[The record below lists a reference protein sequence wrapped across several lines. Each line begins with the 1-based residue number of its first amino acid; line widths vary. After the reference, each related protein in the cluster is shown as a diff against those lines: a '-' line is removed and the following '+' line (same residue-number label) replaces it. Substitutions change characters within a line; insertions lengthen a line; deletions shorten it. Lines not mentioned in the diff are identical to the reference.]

1 MDDLLLIYNF
11 FKRNGNKLVLLT
23 LIWLMF
29 TLMFVQDAF
38 GKHDENIRIS
48 NNGIISYYDFEG
60 AKTGDQVIRDK
71 VGKNDMRTFGN
82 PEILNGEQGEGW
94 YSNLVQILGA
104 DGFSYLEIPFT
115 PNYNSKSF
123 TIGFWGGFGSV
134 GLDVNRE
141 FGPWD
146 LHKNYYWSWGDKI
159 SLYITSELV
168 EEEVVWWVEGD
179 DDEVQTFQMEQYTV
193 NLKFGDKTYIF
204 PLHETEFLYT
214 HYTVVYDGVNDVLV
228 GYWEGQQQIR
238 ARNILR
244 PAVGGNPIRFA
255 TDHKLVHNFSGR
267 FDEIVFYNRPITP
280 IEVAKLYS
288 GMGLK
293 VEPKL
298 KLTTTWGEVKR

>member
-1 MDDLLLIYNF
+1 MYQKTIKDEYVVVFLMWLF
-11 FKRNGNKLVLLT
+11 FTIL
-23 LIWLMF
+23 
-29 TLMFVQDAF
+29 FVQQTY

-60 AKTGDQVIRDK
+60 AKTGDQVVRDK
-71 VGKNDMRTFGN
+71 VGKNDMRLFGN
-82 PEILNGEQGEGW
+82 PEIIDGNDDGGW
-94 YSNLVQILGA
+94 YSHLVQILGA
-104 DGFSYLEIPFT
+104 DGFSYLEMPYT

-146 LHKNYYWSWGDKI
+146 LHKNYYWSWGNKI
-159 SLYITSELV
+159 ALYLTSEIV
-168 EEEVVWWVEGD
+168 EQEVVWWIEGD
-179 DDEVQTFQMEQYTV
+179 EDEVQTFQLEQYTV
-193 NLKFGDKTYIF
+193 NLKFGDKTYTF

-214 HYTVVYDGVNDVLV
+214 HYAVVYDGDNDILI

-238 ARNILR
+238 ERNILR

-255 TDHKLVHNFSGR
+255 ADHKLVHNFSGR

-293 VEPKL
+293 VAPKL

>member
-1 MDDLLLIYNF
+1 MDKSIIRWIGVGIIFLALLLLF
-11 FKRNGNKLVLLT
+11 SVK
-23 LIWLMF
+23 
-29 TLMFVQDAF
+29 AE

-60 AKTGDQVIRDK
+60 AKIGDQVIRDK
-71 VGKNDMRTFGN
+71 VGKNDMRLFGN
-82 PEILNGEQGEGW
+82 PEIIDGNDDGGW

-159 SLYITSELV
+159 SLYITSEIV
-168 EEEVVWWVEGD
+168 EQEVVWWVEGD

-193 NLKFGDKTYIF
+193 NLKFGDKTYTF

-214 HYTVVYDGVNDVLV
+214 HYAVVYDGDNDILI

-238 ARNILR
+238 ERNILR
-244 PAVGGNPIRFA
+244 PAVGGNPIRIA
-255 TDHKLVHNFSGR
+255 ADHKLEHNFSGR

-288 GMGLK
+288 GMGMK

-298 KLTTTWGEVKR
+298 KLTTTWGEVKK

>member
-1 MDDLLLIYNF
+1 MDKSIIRWIGVGIIF
-11 FKRNGNKLVLLT
+11 LVLL
-23 LIWLMF
+23 LLF
-29 TLMFVQDAF
+29 SVKAE

-48 NNGIISYYDFEG
+48 NYGIISYYDFEG

-71 VGKNDMRTFGN
+71 VGKNDMRLFGN
-82 PEILNGEQGEGW
+82 PEIIDGTDGQSW

-123 TIGFWGGFGSV
+123 TIVFWGGFGSV

-168 EEEVVWWVEGD
+168 EQEVVWWVEGDD

-193 NLKFGDKTYIF
+193 NLKFGDKTYTF

-214 HYTVVYDGVNDVLV
+214 HYTVVYDGDNDILI

-238 ARNILR
+238 ERNILR

-255 TDHKLVHNFSGR
+255 ADHKLVHNFSGR

-288 GMGLK
+288 GMGMK

-298 KLTTTWGEVKR
+298 KLATTWGEVKK

>member
-1 MDDLLLIYNF
+1 MDKSIIRWIGVGAIFLFLLLLF
-11 FKRNGNKLVLLT
+11 SLS
-23 LIWLMF
+23 
-29 TLMFVQDAF
+29 AS
-38 GKHDENIRIS
+38 GKHDNDIRIT

-71 VGKNDMRTFGN
+71 FGKNDMRTFGN

-104 DGFSYLEIPFT
+104 DGFSYLEIPFI

-123 TIGFWGGFGSV
+123 SIGFWGGFGSV

-146 LHKNYYWSWGDKI
+146 LHKNYYWSWGNKI
-159 SLYITSELV
+159 SLYITSEMV
-168 EEEVVWWVEGD
+168 EEEVVWWIEGD
-179 DDEVQTFQMEQYTV
+179 DEEVQTFQLEQYTV

-204 PLHETEFLYT
+204 PMHETEFLYT
-214 HYTVVYDGVNDVLV
+214 HYTVVYDGVNDVLI

-238 ARNILR
+238 ERNVLR
-244 PAVGGNPIRFA
+244 PAVGGNPIRFG
-255 TDHKLVHNFSGR
+255 TDHKLEHNFSGR
-267 FDEIVFYNRPITP
+267 FDEIVFYNRPLTP

-288 GMGLK
+288 GMGLQIN
-293 VEPKL
+293 PKL
-298 KLTTTWGEVKR
+298 KLSTTWGEVKTR

>member
-71 VGKNDMRTFGN
+71 DGKNDMRTFGN

-123 TIGFWGGFGSV
+123 SIGFWGGFGSV

-193 NLKFGDKTYIF
+193 NLKFGDKTYTF

-238 ARNILR
+238 ERNILR

-255 TDHKLVHNFSGR
+255 TDHKLEHNFSGR

>member
-11 FKRNGNKLVLLT
+11 FKRNGNKLVLVA
-23 LIWLMF
+23 LIWIMF
-29 TLMFVQDAF
+29 TLMFIQDSF
-38 GKHDENIRIS
+38 GKHDESIRIS

-71 VGKNDMRTFGN
+71 VGKNDMKLYGN
-82 PEILNGEQGEGW
+82 PEIIDGEQGEGW

-104 DGFSYLEIPFT
+104 DGFSYLEMPYT

-146 LHKNYYWSWGDKI
+146 LHKNYYWSWGNKI
-159 SLYITSELV
+159 ALYLTTEIV
-168 EEEVVWWVEGD
+168 DQEVIWWVEGD
-179 DDEVQTFQMEQYTV
+179 DDEVETFQMEQYTV
-193 NLKFGDKTYIF
+193 NLKFGDKTYTF
-204 PLHETEFLYT
+204 PMHQDEFMYT
-214 HYTVVYDGVNDVLV
+214 HYTVVYDGDNDILI

-238 ARNILR
+238 ELNILR
-244 PAVGGNPIRFA
+244 PAVGGNPIRIA
-255 TDHKLVHNFSGR
+255 ADHKLEHNFSGR
-267 FDEIVFYNRPITP
+267 FDEIVFYNRPLTP

-298 KLTTTWGEVKR
+298 KLTTTWGEVKK

>member
-1 MDDLLLIYNF
+1 MDKSIIRWIGVGAIFLFLLL
-11 FKRNGNKLVLLT
+11 LLS
-23 LIWLMF
+23 LS
-29 TLMFVQDAF
+29 AS
-38 GKHDENIRIS
+38 GKHDNDIRIS

-71 VGKNDMRTFGN
+71 IGKNDMRTFGN

-123 TIGFWGGFGSV
+123 SIGFWGGCGSV

-146 LHKNYYWSWGDKI
+146 LHKNYYWSWGNKI
-159 SLYITSELV
+159 SLYITSEMV

-179 DDEVQTFQMEQYTV
+179 DEEVQTFQLEQYTV

-214 HYTVVYDGVNDVLV
+214 HYTVVYDGVNDVLI

-238 ARNILR
+238 ERNVLR
-244 PAVGGNPIRFA
+244 PAVGGNPIRFGA
-255 TDHKLVHNFSGR
+255 DHKLEHNFSGR
-267 FDEIVFYNRPITP
+267 FDEIVFYNRPLTP

-288 GMGLK
+288 GMGLQIK
-293 VEPKL
+293 PKL
-298 KLTTTWGEVKR
+298 KLSTTWCEVKTR

>member
-1 MDDLLLIYNF
+1 M
-11 FKRNGNKLVLLT
+11 
-23 LIWLMF
+23 
-29 TLMFVQDAF
+29 
-38 GKHDENIRIS
+38 
-48 NNGIISYYDFEG
+48 
-60 AKTGDQVIRDK
+60 
-71 VGKNDMRTFGN
+71 
-82 PEILNGEQGEGW
+82 
-94 YSNLVQILGA
+94 
-104 DGFSYLEIPFT
+104 EIPYT

-146 LHKNYYWSWGDKI
+146 LHKNYYWSWGNKI
-159 SLYITSELV
+159 ALYLTSEIV

-204 PLHETEFLYT
+204 PMHETEFMYT
-214 HYTVVYDGVNDVLV
+214 HYTIVYDGDNDILI

-238 ARNILR
+238 ERNILR

-255 TDHKLVHNFSGR
+255 ADHKLVHNFSGR
-267 FDEIVFYNRPITP
+267 FDEIVFYNRPLTP

-288 GMGLK
+288 GMGMI

>member
-1 MDDLLLIYNF
+1 MDKSIIRWIGVGAIFLFLLL
-11 FKRNGNKLVLLT
+11 LLS
-23 LIWLMF
+23 LS
-29 TLMFVQDAF
+29 AS
-38 GKHDENIRIS
+38 GKHDNDIRIS

-71 VGKNDMRTFGN
+71 IGKNDMRTFGN

-123 TIGFWGGFGSV
+123 SIGFWGGFGSV

-141 FGPWD
+141 FGPSD
-146 LHKNYYWSWGDKI
+146 LHKNYYWSWGNKI
-159 SLYITSELV
+159 SLYITSEMV

-179 DDEVQTFQMEQYTV
+179 DEEVQTFQLEQYTV

-214 HYTVVYDGVNDVLV
+214 HYTVVYDGVNDVLI

-238 ARNILR
+238 ERNVLR
-244 PAVGGNPIRFA
+244 PAVGGNPIRFGA
-255 TDHKLVHNFSGR
+255 DYKLEHNFSGR
-267 FDEIVFYNRPITP
+267 FDEIVFYNRPLTP

-288 GMGLK
+288 GMGLQIK
-293 VEPKL
+293 PKL
-298 KLTTTWGEVKR
+298 KLSTTWGEVKTR

>member
-1 MDDLLLIYNF
+1 MYQRTIKDEYVVVFLMWLF
-11 FKRNGNKLVLLT
+11 FTIL
-23 LIWLMF
+23 
-29 TLMFVQDAF
+29 FVQQTY

-71 VGKNDMRTFGN
+71 VGKNDMRLFGN
-82 PEILNGEQGEGW
+82 PEIIDGNDDGGW
-94 YSNLVQILGA
+94 YSHLVQILGA
-104 DGFSYLEIPFT
+104 DGFSYLEMPYT

-146 LHKNYYWSWGDKI
+146 LHKNYYWSWGNKI
-159 SLYITSELV
+159 ALYLTSEIV
-168 EEEVVWWVEGD
+168 EQEVVWWVEGD

-193 NLKFGDKTYIF
+193 NLKFGDKTYTF
-204 PLHETEFLYT
+204 PLHESEFMYT
-214 HYTVVYDGVNDVLV
+214 HYAVVYDGDNDILI

-238 ARNILR
+238 ERNILR

-255 TDHKLVHNFSGR
+255 SDHKLEHNFSGR

-293 VEPKL
+293 IEPKL

>member
-1 MDDLLLIYNF
+1 MDKSIIRWIGVGAIFLFLLL
-11 FKRNGNKLVLLT
+11 LLS
-23 LIWLMF
+23 LS
-29 TLMFVQDAF
+29 AS
-38 GKHDENIRIS
+38 GKHDNDIRIS

-71 VGKNDMRTFGN
+71 IGKNDMRTFGN

-123 TIGFWGGFGSV
+123 SIGFWGGFGSV

-146 LHKNYYWSWGDKI
+146 LHKNYYWSWGNKI
-159 SLYITSELV
+159 SLYITSEMV

-179 DDEVQTFQMEQYTV
+179 DEEVQTFQLEQYTV
-193 NLKFGDKTYIF
+193 NLKFGDKTYTF
-204 PLHETEFLYT
+204 PMHETEFMYT
-214 HYTVVYDGVNDVLV
+214 HYTIVYDGVNDVLI

-238 ARNILR
+238 ERNVLR
-244 PAVGGNPIRFA
+244 PAVGGNPIRFG
-255 TDHKLVHNFSGR
+255 TDHKLEHNFSGR
-267 FDEIVFYNRPITP
+267 FDEIVFYNRPLTP

-288 GMGLK
+288 GIGLQIK
-293 VEPKL
+293 PKL
-298 KLTTTWGEVKR
+298 KLSTTWGEVKTR